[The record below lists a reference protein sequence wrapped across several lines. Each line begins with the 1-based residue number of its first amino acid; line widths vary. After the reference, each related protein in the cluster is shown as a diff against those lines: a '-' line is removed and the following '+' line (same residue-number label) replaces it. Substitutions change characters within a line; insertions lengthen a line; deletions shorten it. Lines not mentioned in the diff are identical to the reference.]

1 MKGKND
7 LLVTALHTLPLGL
20 TMGLL
25 YNKFTTTQFLLAL
38 GVGLVGNSLG
48 MSFLFSNILIG
59 ITLFV
64 LVQSARKEGFNTHTP
79 PPQIANKLRKLK
91 NSGNPL
97 VEGFEDEKDSKK
109 NGQPAPVVTPM
120 SDKEMPQPF
129 KLGEI
134 PKQVKDGPHIDA
146 SATLMSA
153 IKSLDPNQINA
164 MTKDTKQLIETQK
177 SLMNML
183 GTMKPMMNDGKELME
198 TFNQMFGK

>member
-7 LLVTALHTLPLGL
+7 LLVTALHSLPLGL
-20 TMGLL
+20 TIGLL
-25 YNKFTTTQFLLAL
+25 YNKFTTTQFLLAF

-48 MSFLFSNILIG
+48 MSFLFSNILIS

-79 PPQIANKLRKLK
+79 PSQIANQVRKLK

-134 PKQVKDGPHIDA
+134 PKQVKEGPHIDA